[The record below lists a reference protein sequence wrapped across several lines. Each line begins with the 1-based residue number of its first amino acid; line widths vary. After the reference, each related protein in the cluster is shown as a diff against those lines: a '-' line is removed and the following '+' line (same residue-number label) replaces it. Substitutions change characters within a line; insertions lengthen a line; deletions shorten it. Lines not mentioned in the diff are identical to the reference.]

1 MTLAEAMQKNM
12 RKGSSFLLR
21 RLREDKECASCVI
34 RSTQPARSADLGDLG
49 KPQQAKIR
57 LGSTQTL
64 LATTSDFVIA
74 MSDFSVHLL

>member
-1 MTLAEAMQKNM
+1 M
-12 RKGSSFLLR
+12 
-21 RLREDKECASCVI
+21 
-34 RSTQPARSADLGDLG
+34 RSTQPARSADLGDFG

-64 LATTSDFVIA
+64 LATTIDFVIA